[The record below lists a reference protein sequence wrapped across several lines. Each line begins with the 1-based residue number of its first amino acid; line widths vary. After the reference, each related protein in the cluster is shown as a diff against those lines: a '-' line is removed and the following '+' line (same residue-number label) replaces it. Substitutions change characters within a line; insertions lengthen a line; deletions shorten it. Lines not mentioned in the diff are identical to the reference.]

1 MASGNRPA
9 RPDSRIQAGSAGCGG
24 TPGWSSVNLSTMNS
38 SCIWKPDV
46 IHKLKLIV
54 LLLGLALATAALTA
68 TPSPVQRYFQDLK
81 SLRSDFIQRVF
92 DERGRMMQTSSGR
105 MLMRKPGKFRW
116 DYRTPAEQIIVA
128 DGERLW
134 AYDVDLAQVTVRKL
148 DQALSSTPLALLSG
162 AAPIGETFVVGA
174 VQRRD
179 GLDWY
184 ELTPRQPQPEFRL
197 LRVAFKGDLLVSL
210 ELEDGFGQRT
220 RLDFQKLERNPTLDP
235 ALLKFS
241 PPPGVDVVGDAG

>member
-1 MASGNRPA
+1 MIRS
-9 RPDSRIQAGSAGCGG
+9 
-24 TPGWSSVNLSTMNS
+24 
-38 SCIWKPDV
+38 
-46 IHKLKLIV
+46 LII
-54 LLLGLALATAALTA
+54 LLLMLPLAGPTWAAT
-68 TPSPVQRYFQDLK
+68 PVQRYFQDLQ
-81 SLRSDFIQRVF
+81 SLRADFIQRVY
-92 DERGRMMQTSSGR
+92 DERARIVQSSSGQ
-105 MLMRKPGKFRW
+105 MLMRRPGQFRW

-148 DQALSSTPLALLSG
+148 DTALSATPLALLSG
-162 AAPIGETFVVGA
+162 AAPIEDTFEVGN
-174 VQRRD
+174 VQSRD

-184 ELTPRQPQPEFRL
+184 DLTPKQPQPEFRL
-197 LRVAFKGDLLVSL
+197 LRVAFKNQTLVSL

-235 ALLKFS
+235 ALVKFT